1 MKILEDLARRLR
13 RYTKKCISDAFDPDF
28 ADAVY
33 EAAGLFARNP
43 EEEIKLDLIQHVGYS
58 SAECG
63 YEK

>member
-13 RYTKKCISDAFDPDF
+13 RYAKKCIADAFDPDF

-33 EAAGLFARNP
+33 EAAGIFAR
-43 EEEIKLDLIQHVGYS
+43 EDDQKLDLIQHVGYS